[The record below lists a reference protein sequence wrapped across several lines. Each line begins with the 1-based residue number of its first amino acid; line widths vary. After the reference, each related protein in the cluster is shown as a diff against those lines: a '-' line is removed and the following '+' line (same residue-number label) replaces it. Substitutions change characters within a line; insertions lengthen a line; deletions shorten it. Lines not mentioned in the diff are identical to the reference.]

1 MSLALNFGR
10 FQDPVIDAALIT
22 QRSTDDV
29 EVRRKAA
36 EDINR
41 SFGENVWNLWSTWT
55 LWGIASNPNVQ
66 GITDLHDTR
75 RRHPASRSSAV
86 VTR

>member
-1 MSLALNFGR
+1 M
-10 FQDPVIDAALIT
+10 
-22 QRSTDDV
+22 
-29 EVRRKAA
+29 RRQAA

-66 GITDLHDTR
+66 GITDLKTPDGDTQR
-75 RRHPASRSSAV
+75 PIVAV
-86 VTR
+86 ATR